1 MQSVAQML
9 WSFTE
14 LPIIP
19 IPSQNICRSAL
30 TRGRVTVYIDG
41 FSIDD
46 WSISFPFLSLTLT
59 CIIFYSIKQFN
70 VFNDLCN
77 AEGRVQIIQIGE
89 HLGAECS
96 RSTSN
101 QSKIVNHLPAPSGDK
116 MHKCSECQKS
126 FGQAGH
132 LKIHMLTHSKE
143 RTYACVQCQRS

>member
-1 MQSVAQML
+1 MVDLGLKTVVQIGIKDSIQTHIWSL
-9 WSFTE
+9 KCFILSLLISFTDSHI
-14 LPIIP
+14 L
-19 IPSQNICRSAL
+19 
-30 TRGRVTVYIDG
+30 Y
-41 FSIDD
+41 
-46 WSISFPFLSLTLT
+46 
-59 CIIFYSIKQFN
+59 YYIKQFK